1 MLKNETEKEKTLN
14 FKLISY
20 SSVRWFNFIKWFKY
34 KLYFTKYIPK
44 IYYIKLMIKR
54 IWKPRLIL

>member
-1 MLKNETEKEKTLN
+1 MLKNEIEKEKTLN

-54 IWKPRLIL
+54 ID